1 MNFSKG
7 KIFQPMVRFAIP
19 ILGALF
25 LQNMYGAVDMMVVG
39 QFATAAD
46 VSAVSTGS
54 WLMNLVVCVIVG
66 LSMGTTVML
75 GRKIGEEHPQEG
87 GKIIGA
93 SIALFAVLALVVTVV
108 MELFSVQLVH
118 IMQMPAEAVD
128 AAVSYLRIC
137 SAGAVFIVSYNVLGS
152 IFKGIGNSKIP
163 LLTVTIACVVNII
176 GDLVLVGGLHMAA
189 AGAAIAT
196 VLAQA
201 VSVVLSFLL
210 IRNQKFPFTLKK
222 EDIRFDGKW
231 ITPVVRIGLPVAFQ
245 DFLVSISFLVI
256 TAIVNSLG
264 VTPSA
269 GVGVAEKLCGFIM
282 LVPSAFSQTMSA
294 YVSQNMGAGEYDR
307 AKKGLFYGIATS
319 FAVGVVM
326 FYLAFFHGDAMS
338 RLFAKDPE
346 VVLASAQYLKSYAI
360 DCLLTSFLFCLIGY
374 FNGCGRTTFVL
385 IQGLTGAFGVRIPV
399 SYFMSKVVPVSLFKI
414 GLATPCSSFVQIV
427 LCMVYLIYIERKRKG
442 RE

>member
-75 GRKIGEEHPQEG
+75 GRKIGEDHPQEG

-128 AAVSYLRIC
+128 AAVAYLRIC
-137 SAGAVFIVSYNVLGS
+137 SAGAVFIVAYNVLGS

-201 VSVVLSFLL
+201 VSVVLSLLL

-231 ITPVVRIGLPVAFQ
+231 IAPVVRIGLPVAFQ

-256 TAIVNSLG
+256 PAIVNSLG

-427 LCMVYLIYIERKRKG
+427 LCMVYLIYIEKKRKS